1 MVFLILPKCQAVIM
15 HFPVYSYPW
24 PLMFTGSGAS
34 LRFPRYEI
42 HFLIFCLEQ
51 GSWKERWWICLS
63 QLMRKCRIY
72 LVTLCFEKWTLS
84 AKTDAQFERCELNF
98 ILGKMRTA
106 AQETASQRTMR
117 NCSKETVGEGQY
129 VILVKGEFSAIKH
142 LFYKRFPATCEEL
155 KSSFSGL
162 VLF

>member
-1 MVFLILPKCQAVIM
+1 
-15 HFPVYSYPW
+15 
-24 PLMFTGSGAS
+24 
-34 LRFPRYEI
+34 
-42 HFLIFCLEQ
+42 
-51 GSWKERWWICLS
+51 
-63 QLMRKCRIY
+63 
-72 LVTLCFEKWTLS
+72 
-84 AKTDAQFERCELNF
+84 
-98 ILGKMRTA
+98 MRTA

>member
-1 MVFLILPKCQAVIM
+1 
-15 HFPVYSYPW
+15 
-24 PLMFTGSGAS
+24 
-34 LRFPRYEI
+34 
-42 HFLIFCLEQ
+42 
-51 GSWKERWWICLS
+51 
-63 QLMRKCRIY
+63 
-72 LVTLCFEKWTLS
+72 
-84 AKTDAQFERCELNF
+84 
-98 ILGKMRTA
+98 MRTA

-142 LFYKRFPATCEEL
+142 LFYKRYSARLEKL